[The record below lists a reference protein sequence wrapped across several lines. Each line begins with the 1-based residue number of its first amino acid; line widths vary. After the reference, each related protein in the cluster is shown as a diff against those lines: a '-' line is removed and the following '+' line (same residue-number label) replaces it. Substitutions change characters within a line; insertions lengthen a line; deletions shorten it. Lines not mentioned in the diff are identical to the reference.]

1 VRPVLAVQHTPM
13 ETLATL
19 GGALRGNLQLEV
31 NERLVRGML
40 EDFQDEAREAGE
52 DPYEF
57 LRQAFEHLPQ
67 LLTRAGRLHERFLRL
82 R

>member
-1 VRPVLAVQHTPM
+1 
-13 ETLATL
+13 
-19 GGALRGNLQLEV
+19 
-31 NERLVRGML
+31 ML

-52 DPYEF
+52 DLYEF